1 MSVDRDEHV
10 RISVFPET
18 YIIYAVGLG
27 HTAFVS
33 AVASVGG
40 RIVSGGGDRKVIL
53 WDVGGNV
60 LGEYA
65 FEHGSCVRCIR
76 RYAENEI
83 VVVGE
88 GYQIPCYVLTKIECY

>member
-1 MSVDRDEHV
+1 VSVDRDEHV

-33 AVASVGG
+33 AVASVGE

-88 GYQIPCYVLTKIECY
+88 GYQIPCYVLTKIECC